1 MKKIGIGNSI
11 VISLTIIVFVIALFE
26 KGFTHEILLEIGVLL
41 VSVKLIMM
49 NNKIAMGNKALIKE
63 MHDIKRAMDELKSD
77 SNQSHLNKK

>member
-1 MKKIGIGNSI
+1 
-11 VISLTIIVFVIALFE
+11 
-26 KGFTHEILLEIGVLL
+26 VLL